1 MIIYCS
7 TYEYT
12 KECVI
17 LSVLVLIVLLVVTIS
32 MIENYKFNRNVDKGV
47 AAFYNCVENKHEV
60 IRQTDFEGL
69 PRPVQNWLQYSQVV
83 GKERIVAARTKHDV
97 TMRLKENQP
106 WLKAQAEQYFRTDEP
121 GFIWAVDIKMAP
133 LVHIVGKDQ
142 YIDGRGN
149 MLIKLLSLIPVA
161 NASGKEIDQGTL
173 LRYLSEIML
182 VPTAALSDT
191 IQWEG
196 IDSKSAKA
204 TMSYKGVTA
213 SGVFTFNEKGE
224 ILNFVAQRYG
234 DFGGGYQMETWCA
247 EITEY
252 REFNG
257 FKVASKGDII
267 WKFKTGDYHWYH
279 FEVKEIEYN
288 ELARY

>member
-1 MIIYCS
+1 MPNIPKIPL
-7 TYEYT
+7 
-12 KECVI
+12 VI
-17 LSVLVLIVLLVVTIS
+17 LSVLVLILLLVVIIS
-32 MIENYKFNRNVDKGV
+32 RIANDQFNRKVDQGV
-47 AAFYNCVENKHEV
+47 AAFNSSVENKHEV
-60 IRQTDFEGL
+60 IRQTDLERL

-121 GFIWAVDIKMAP
+121 GFIWAVDINMAP
-133 LVHIVGKDQ
+133 LVHLVGKDQ

-149 MLIKLLSLIPVA
+149 MLIKLLSLITVA
-161 NASGKEIDQGTL
+161 NGSGKEIDQGTL

-191 IQWEG
+191 IQWEE
-196 IDSKSAKA
+196 IDSNSAKA

-234 DFGGGYQMETWCA
+234 DFDGGYRMETWCA

-252 REFNG
+252 KEFNG

-267 WKFKTGDYHWYH
+267 WKLITGDYHWYH

-288 ELARY
+288 QLDRY

>member
-1 MIIYCS
+1 MP
-7 TYEYT
+7 
-12 KECVI
+12 KVVLVI
-17 LSVLVLIVLLVVTIS
+17 LSVLVVIVLLVVIIS
-32 MIENYKFNRNVDKGV
+32 MIANYQFKRNVDKDV
-47 AAFYNCVENKHEV
+47 ATFYRVVKNKHEV
-60 IRQTDFEGL
+60 IRQTDLEGL

-106 WLKAQAEQYFRTDEP
+106 WLKAQAKQYFRTEKP

-133 LVHIVGKDQ
+133 LVHIAGKDQ

-149 MLIKLLSLIPVA
+149 MLIKLLSLITVA
-161 NASGKEIDQGTL
+161 NGSGKEIDQGTL

-196 IDSKSAKA
+196 MDSNSAKA

-213 SGVFTFNEKGE
+213 SGVFTFNDKGE

-234 DFGGGYQMETWCA
+234 DFGGGYRMETWCA

-252 REFNG
+252 KEFNG

-267 WKFKTGDYHWYH
+267 WKLKTGDYHWYH

-288 ELARY
+288 ELASY

>member
-1 MIIYCS
+1 MMPNLPKIVL
-7 TYEYT
+7 
-12 KECVI
+12 VI
-17 LSVLVLIVLLVVTIS
+17 LSVLLLIVLLVVIIS
-32 MIENYKFNRNVDKGV
+32 RIANDQFNRKVDQGV
-47 AAFYNCVENKHEV
+47 AAFYSGVENKHEI
-60 IRQTDFEGL
+60 IRQSDLERL
-69 PRPVQNWLQYSQVV
+69 PTPVQNWLQYSQVV

-106 WLKAQAEQYFRTDEP
+106 WLNAQAEQYFRTDEP

-149 MLIKLLSLIPVA
+149 MLIKLLSLITVA
-161 NASGKEIDQGTL
+161 NGSGKEIDQGTL

-196 IDSKSAKA
+196 IDSNSAKA

-213 SGVFTFNEKGE
+213 SGVFTFNKKGE

-234 DFGGGYQMETWCA
+234 DFDGGYRMETWCA

-252 REFNG
+252 KEFGG

-267 WKFKTGDYHWYH
+267 WKLKTGDYHWYH

-288 ELARY
+288 KLARY

>member
-1 MIIYCS
+1 MPNIP
-7 TYEYT
+7 
-12 KECVI
+12 KVALVI
-17 LSVLVLIVLLVVTIS
+17 LSALVLIFVVFVSIS
-32 MIENYKFNRNVDKGV
+32 MIANDQFNRKVDKGV
-47 AAFYNCVENKHEV
+47 TAFYSGVENKHEV
-60 IRQTDFEGL
+60 IRQTDLERL
-69 PRPVQNWLQYSQVV
+69 PQPVQNWLQYSQVV

-149 MLIKLLSLIPVA
+149 MLIKLLSLINVV

-196 IDSKSAKA
+196 IDSNSAKA

-234 DFGGGYQMETWCA
+234 DFEGGYRLETWCA

-252 REFNG
+252 KEFNG

-267 WKFKTGDYHWYH
+267 WKLKTGDYHWYH

-288 ELARY
+288 VS

>member
-1 MIIYCS
+1 
-7 TYEYT
+7 
-12 KECVI
+12 
-17 LSVLVLIVLLVVTIS
+17 
-32 MIENYKFNRNVDKGV
+32 
-47 AAFYNCVENKHEV
+47 
-60 IRQTDFEGL
+60 
-69 PRPVQNWLQYSQVV
+69 
-83 GKERIVAARTKHDV
+83 
-97 TMRLKENQP
+97 
-106 WLKAQAEQYFRTDEP
+106 
-121 GFIWAVDIKMAP
+121 MAP

-142 YIDGRGN
+142 YIEGRGN
-149 MLIKLLSLIPVA
+149 MLIKLLSLITVA
-161 NASGKEIDQGTL
+161 EGSGKEIDQGTL

-196 IDSKSAKA
+196 IDSNSAKA

-234 DFGGGYQMETWCA
+234 DFDGGYRMETWCA

-252 REFNG
+252 KEFNG
-257 FKVASKGDII
+257 FKVASQGDII
-267 WKFKTGDYHWYH
+267 WKLKTGDYHWYH

-288 ELARY
+288 KLARY

>member
-1 MIIYCS
+1 MP
-7 TYEYT
+7 
-12 KECVI
+12 KVALVI
-17 LSVLVLIVLLVVTIS
+17 LSALVLIFVVFVSIS
-32 MIENYKFNRNVDKGV
+32 MIANDQFNRKVDKGV
-47 AAFYNCVENKHEV
+47 TAFYSGVENKHEV
-60 IRQTDFEGL
+60 IRQTDLERL
-69 PRPVQNWLQYSQVV
+69 PQPVQNWLQYSQVV

-149 MLIKLLSLIPVA
+149 MLIKLLSLINVV

-196 IDSKSAKA
+196 IDSNSAKA

-234 DFGGGYQMETWCA
+234 DFEGGYRLETWCA

-252 REFNG
+252 KEFNG

-267 WKFKTGDYHWYH
+267 WKLKTGDYHWYH

-288 ELARY
+288 VS

>member
-1 MIIYCS
+1 MP
-7 TYEYT
+7 
-12 KECVI
+12 KVVLVI
-17 LSVLVLIVLLVVTIS
+17 LSVLVLIVLLVVAIS
-32 MIENYKFNRNVDKGV
+32 MIANDQFNRNVDKGV
-47 AAFYNCVENKHEV
+47 SAFYDGVENKHEI

-106 WLKAQAEQYFRTDEP
+106 WLKAQAEQYFRTEEP

-133 LVHIVGKDQ
+133 LVHVTGKDQ
-142 YIDGRGN
+142 YIEGRGN

-161 NASGKEIDQGTL
+161 NANGKEIDQGTL

-224 ILNFVAQRYG
+224 ILNFVAQRFG
-234 DFGGGYQMETWCA
+234 DFAGGYRMETWCA

-252 REFNG
+252 KEFNG

-267 WKFKTGDYHWYH
+267 WKLKTGDYHWYR

-288 ELARY
+288 KLASY